1 MPNAWLQ
8 LKKDKPQL
16 KEALRQ
22 QLAKDLRLSVE
33 QIPEKDL
40 LVWLSHWLQEHT
52 QQLAEVLYRIDLS
65 EKKVQA
71 PPQRG
76 FEQLALQILEREAQK
91 VIFRAQYS
99 GKL

>member
-16 KEALRQ
+16 KKALRQ

-52 QQLAEVLYRIDLS
+52 HQLAEVLYRIDLS

-71 PPQRG
+71 QPQRG